1 MKNVF
6 CFPITIIE
14 ERNATMTRKN
24 KLNERRFKA
33 IKGKM
38 IKKLRGLQCEEDV
51 HEVGDLAAKKSTA
64 TTSRDD
70 DIISAE
76 EFFGSVDYE

>member
-6 CFPITIIE
+6 CFPITVIE
-14 ERNATMTRKN
+14 ERNTAMTKKN
-24 KLNERRFKA
+24 KLDERRFKA
-33 IKGKM
+33 IKSKM

-51 HEVGDLAAKKSTA
+51 HEAGDLAAKKSAA

-70 DIISAE
+70 DIISAK